1 MLLALSIFACKG
13 KIISRNMFENDLGA
27 RPQKHPVINL
37 IVILCMV
44 GLGFIVVGPI
54 IGFLVAS
61 IFFNGSMF
69 ELTEALQNPTNHPET
84 KIPLYIMQGFAT
96 FIGLVIAPA
105 IYLRQERRSLRDF
118 FVQRRFGW
126 LPVLITPAIVII
138 FMAVNSVFIEW
149 NAEMNFPEFAKGFE
163 QWARA
168 REDTAAELTKVL
180 TNFGS
185 IGELVFAVIIIAVLP
200 AIGEEIVFRG
210 LIQNELYRG
219 TRNVHVSIW
228 IAAFLFSAIHFQ
240 FFGFVPRLLL
250 GALFGYLYYWSGSLS
265 FAIFAH
271 FVNNAVSVI
280 ALYLYE
286 QGKFT
291 FDIESNESMPANV
304 VILSALITGG
314 LLYSFY
320 KYFQDQKVALH

>member
-1 MLLALSIFACKG
+1 
-13 KIISRNMFENDLGA
+13 MFENDLGA

-61 IFFNGSMF
+61 VFYDGSMVQ
-69 ELTEALQNPTNHPET
+69 LVDALQFPIDHPET
-84 KIPLYIMQGFAT
+84 KIPLYIIQGFAT
-96 FIGLVIAPA
+96 FIGLVVAPV
-105 IYLRQERRSLRDF
+105 IFLRQEQRSFRDL
-118 FVQRRFGW
+118 FVHQRFGW
-126 LPVLITPAIVII
+126 LPVLVTPAIVII

-149 NAEMNFPEFAKGFE
+149 NAEMSFPEFAKGFE
-163 QWARA
+163 NWARA

-185 IGELVFAVIIIAVLP
+185 IGELTFAVIIIAVLP
-200 AIGEEIVFRG
+200 AIGEELVFRG

-219 TRNVHVSIW
+219 TRNIHASIW
-228 IAAFLFSAIHFQ
+228 VAAFLFSAIHFQ

-271 FVNNAVSVI
+271 FVNNAVSVV
-280 ALYLYE
+280 ALYLYQ
-286 QGKFT
+286 QGTVT
-291 FDIESNESMPANV
+291 FDIESNESMPV
-304 VILSALITGG
+304 SIVILSALATAG

-320 KYFQDQKVALH
+320 KYFQGHKIALH